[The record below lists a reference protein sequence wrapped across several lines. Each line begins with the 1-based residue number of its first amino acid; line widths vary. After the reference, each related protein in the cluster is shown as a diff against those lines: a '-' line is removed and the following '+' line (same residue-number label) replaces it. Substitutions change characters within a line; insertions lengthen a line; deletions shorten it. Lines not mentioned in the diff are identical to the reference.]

1 MKFEARIGGGAS
13 SIRFSGKPGVAVP
26 NLAAFVPVDRRV
38 LPHPRP
44 MTVRIAGVEGTID
57 QADHSP
63 SAPATRISSQS
74 QVERADGV
82 GV

>member
-1 MKFEARIGGGAS
+1 
-13 SIRFSGKPGVAVP
+13 
-26 NLAAFVPVDRRV
+26 
-38 LPHPRP
+38 